1 MKRNKVESYTIR
13 LLKNNHTKR
22 YFGEVI
28 LNGIK
33 EISTAEMM
41 SEINAIKALNKRIEA
56 LNKTKAVNLPNYP
69 EIRGH

>member
-41 SEINAIKALNKRIEA
+41 SEINAIKAVNKR
-56 LNKTKAVNLPNYP
+56 
-69 EIRGH
+69 